1 MMAGLLGLLPFSCQ
15 DSPVFS
21 NYRAIDKEAWYRE
34 DTIVMPVGQPVG
46 ECHGQG
52 EQQLDMTVC
61 VRYTDA
67 FRYRNLS
74 LLLEWVSEQRVVAR
88 DTLQFS
94 MFNERDG
101 VLGNGFGRYART
113 VRSMVALPLDKPYEV
128 RIAHLMR
135 LNPLCGITDVSFS
148 LDSVRHPSS
157 EK

>member
-1 MMAGLLGLLPFSCQ
+1 MAGLFGLLLFSCQ

-21 NYRAIDKEAWYRE
+21 NYHAIDKEAWYRE
-34 DTIVMPVGQPVG
+34 DTIVMPVEQPVG
-46 ECHGQG
+46 ECHSQG
-52 EQQLDMTVC
+52 EQLLDLAVC

-74 LLLEWVSEQRVVAR
+74 LLVEWVSERQVVVR

-94 MFNERDG
+94 MFDERDD

-113 VRSMVALPLDKPYEV
+113 IRSTVALPLDKPYEV

-135 LNPLCGITDVSFS
+135 LNPVRGITDVSFS

-157 EK
+157 GK